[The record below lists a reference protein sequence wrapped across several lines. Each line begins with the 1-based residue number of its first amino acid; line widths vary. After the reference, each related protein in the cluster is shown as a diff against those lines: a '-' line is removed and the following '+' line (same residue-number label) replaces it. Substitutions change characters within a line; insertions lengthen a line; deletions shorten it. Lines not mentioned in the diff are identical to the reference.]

1 MGLRFYRYDNSTDHA
16 LDVFHNI
23 VIPETDR
30 GLALC
35 FQIFRPFPIILFL
48 FKMCRLRYASITGR
62 PIEEGITMTP
72 MNSLLLGLPITKKEP
87 G

>member
-1 MGLRFYRYDNSTDHA
+1 
-16 LDVFHNI
+16 
-23 VIPETDR
+23 
-30 GLALC
+30 
-35 FQIFRPFPIILFL
+35 
-48 FKMCRLRYASITGR
+48 MCRLRYASITGR